1 MINFSYMK
9 KENFDNIA
17 RTLFEIL
24 ANNMDGIA
32 PTGNPRGEDYKA
44 WYTDVN
50 PKVQNDE
57 VQILLVTDDKSGEIV
72 AFFETH
78 IEGDTFVMD
87 EIQIS
92 KAYHG
97 KGNVFRNIYGY
108 VIENIGDKCL
118 YVEAAANKLNKK
130 SIGVLG
136 TLGLEVVG
144 ELHNGGCVLMRGKY
158 SDLLAWYNK
167 K

>member
-1 MINFSYMK
+1 MIKFSYLK
-9 KENFDNIA
+9 KENFDSIA
-17 RTLFEIL
+17 RDLFEIL

-32 PTGNPRGEDYKA
+32 PTGNPREDDYKT
-44 WYTDVN
+44 WYADVS
-50 PKVQNDE
+50 PKVKEVKVQFVLATEDE
-57 VQILLVTDDKSGEIV
+57 TGEIV
-72 AFFETH
+72 AFFENH
-78 IEGDTFVMD
+78 IENNTFVMD

-97 KGNVFRNIYGY
+97 KENIFRRFYGF
-108 VIENIGDKCL
+108 VIENIGTDIL

-158 SDLLAWYNK
+158 ADLLAWYRK

>member
-1 MINFSYMK
+1 MVNYSYLK
-9 KENFDNIA
+9 KENFDQVA

-32 PTGNPRGEDYKA
+32 PTGNPREEDYKT
-44 WYTDVN
+44 WYSEKA
-50 PKVQNDE
+50 PKAKNGEEQY
-57 VQILLVTDDKSGEIV
+57 LLVTDRESGEIV
-72 AFFETH
+72 AFFEH
-78 IEGDTFVMD
+78 HVENDTLVMD

-92 KAYHG
+92 QVYHG
-97 KGNVFRNIYGY
+97 KGGVFRSIYGH

-136 TLGLEVVG
+136 TLGLEVAG

-158 SDLLAWYNK
+158 SDLLNWYNRK
-167 K
+167 